1 MGEHGLLPFP
11 PLHTS
16 WHPRPPCVCLFVC
29 FCAVC
34 ALHGVSPRDRWL
46 CVLPGWQMNVNV
58 NGGQTD
64 DLISAG
70 RSVINQALAW
80 ESCPWEK

>member
-1 MGEHGLLPFP
+1 
-11 PLHTS
+11 
-16 WHPRPPCVCLFVC
+16 
-29 FCAVC
+29 
-34 ALHGVSPRDRWL
+34 
-46 CVLPGWQMNVNV
+46 MNVNAV
-58 NGGQTD
+58 FGARRLVSLRGVTVKRKDEDRSQGGQTD